1 MHEIKFGPSL
11 VVPTGPANLP
21 RRWGADHEP
30 LGVGSVCCSCRR
42 AGVYGRLVY
51 DVDVD
56 NRPLHLPNLMSLYP
70 TPGAR
75 KKFKGVTNG
84 NR

>member
-1 MHEIKFGPSL
+1 MHEIKFDPSL

-21 RRWGADHEP
+21 RSWGADHEP
-30 LGVGSVCCSCRR
+30 LGVGSVCCGCRR

-56 NRPLHLPNLMSLYP
+56 NRPLDLPNLMSLYP
-70 TPGAR
+70 RREAT
-75 KKFKGVTNG
+75 KNFEE
-84 NR
+84 

>member
-1 MHEIKFGPSL
+1 MSGISFGPSI
-11 VVPTGPANLP
+11 VIPTATSEQPYE
-21 RRWGADHEP
+21 GADS

-51 DVDVD
+51 EVDVD

-70 TPGAR
+70 RREAT
-75 KKFKGVTNG
+75 KNFTE
-84 NR
+84 

>member
-1 MHEIKFGPSL
+1 MSGIIFGPSI
-11 VVPTGPANLP
+11 VIPTTASEQPMG
-21 RRWGADHEP
+21 GAEP
-30 LGVGSVCCSCRR
+30 LSVGEVCCGCLR

-70 TPGAR
+70 TPGADNT
-75 KKFKGVTNG
+75 FKE
-84 NR
+84 